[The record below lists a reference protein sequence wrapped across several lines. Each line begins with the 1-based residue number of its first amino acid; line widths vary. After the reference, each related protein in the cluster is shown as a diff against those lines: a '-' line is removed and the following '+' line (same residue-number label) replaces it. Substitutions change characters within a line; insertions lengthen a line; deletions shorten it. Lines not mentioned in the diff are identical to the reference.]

1 MATTTEYALLSLYVY
16 DVENKVSNRPN
27 IPNGWTLREYKPDN
41 LLGLSY
47 GVFKREATGEVVLA
61 FTGTNN
67 SVGDFQADLFG
78 PLGLSA
84 WQVSNAAL
92 VYQQTKEKYG
102 PNITLSGHS
111 LGGGLASV
119 MATWFDRPAV
129 VFDQAPF
136 QLTAANVVMLGLVR
150 TQLGLLGYSDPAMD
164 NAISDFTARES
175 RVASHHV
182 QGEFLQ
188 YFRFGFNTAMSAD
201 FRPAAVK
208 SAADAWQGHGGS
220 MRHAA

>member
-1 MATTTEYALLSLYVY
+1 MATTQEYALLSLYVY
-16 DVENKVSNRPN
+16 RTKSEKNRPQL
-27 IPNGWTLREYKPDN
+27 PGGWAELERRPDN

-47 GVFKREATGEVVLA
+47 AVFKREATGEVVLA

-78 PLGLSA
+78 PLGLPA

-188 YFRFGFNTAMSAD
+188 YLRFGFNTAMSAD

-220 MRHAA
+220 MRHVA

>member
-78 PLGLSA
+78 PLGLPA

-188 YFRFGFNTAMSAD
+188 YLRFGFNTAMSAD